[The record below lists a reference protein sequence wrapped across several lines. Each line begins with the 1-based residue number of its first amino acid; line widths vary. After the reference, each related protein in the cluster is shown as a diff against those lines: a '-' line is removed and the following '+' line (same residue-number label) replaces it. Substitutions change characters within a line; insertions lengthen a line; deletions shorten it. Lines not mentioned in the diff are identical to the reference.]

1 MTSMVRITLDIPTKF
16 PAEKLGK
23 LAADYGCRIYRR
35 TDGTYLF
42 RPSNPAQSP
51 VTERRD
57 GGNS

>member
-42 RPSNPAQSP
+42 RPSNPTKSAIQSP
-51 VTERRD
+51 RA
-57 GGNS
+57 GGSR